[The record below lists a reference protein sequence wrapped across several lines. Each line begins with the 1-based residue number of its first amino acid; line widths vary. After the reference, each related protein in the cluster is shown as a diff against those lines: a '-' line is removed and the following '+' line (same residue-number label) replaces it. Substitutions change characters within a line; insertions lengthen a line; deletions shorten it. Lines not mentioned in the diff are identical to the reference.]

1 MKRDVR
7 FSQAAF
13 RHVDA
18 ADSWWRENRPAAP
31 DLFLSELR
39 RALSVV
45 QGAPDSFAVLDE
57 PRMHGLRRILL
68 EKSRYHLYWTTT
80 DDTIEILA
88 IWHTS
93 RGHGPLDES
102 KFDTDD

>member
-1 MKRDVR
+1 MNRDVR

-57 PRMHGLRRILL
+57 PRMPGLRRILL

-80 DDTIEILA
+80 DDAPSANDCETKVRPEIRLRGARLA
-88 IWHTS
+88 D
-93 RGHGPLDES
+93 R
-102 KFDTDD
+102 